1 MFEVAQRERVLARLI
16 ELAGADQRIATAA
29 IVGSLADGS
38 ADEWSD
44 IDLAM
49 GVDESATVGEL
60 LAAWSDTMANEFD
73 AVELLDLTTGDTTY
87 RVFMLDDWLQV
98 DLSFARE
105 SRFRKGSERFELL
118 FGTPTTSY
126 TPLRDVNEAFGWAV
140 LYARTA
146 RASIDRG
153 RWWSAEFCI
162 SALRDET
169 LAMACSARGI
179 RSGYGRGIDDLPR
192 AVTDG
197 FEDAL
202 VRSLAR
208 EELLRALDSTVA
220 RLIREAVDLRGE
232 RLSRLVGD
240 LPSLA
245 AADSHG

>member
-1 MFEVAQRERVLARLI
+1 MFETAQRERVLARLV
-16 ELAGADQRIATAA
+16 ELAEADQRIVTAA

-49 GVDESATVGEL
+49 GVDEAATLDEL
-60 LAAWSDTMANEFD
+60 LAAWSDTMADEFD
-73 AVELLDLTTGDTTY
+73 AVALLDLTSGVATY

-98 DLSFARE
+98 DLSFARA
-105 SRFRKGSERFELL
+105 SQFHKRSERFKLL
-118 FGTPTTSY
+118 FGTPTTSDSSF
-126 TPLRDVNEAFGWAV
+126 RDPNEAFGWAV

-146 RASIDRG
+146 RASIDRR

-169 LAMACSARGI
+169 LAMACAMRGI
-179 RSGYGRGIDDLPR
+179 SSGYGRGIDDLPR
-192 AVTDG
+192 AVISG
-197 FEDAL
+197 FEDGL

-208 EELLRALDSTVA
+208 DELLRALDSTLA
-220 RLIREAVDLRGE
+220 LLIREAADLENE
-232 RLSRLVGD
+232 RLARLTAD

-245 AADSHG
+245 APERHS